1 MIQGM
6 ILLAVQLSILEI
18 IIFQVAALV
27 IGFVISYLWSIRN
40 GGYETKLLEN
50 QKRQNEDVS
59 WRLKYYELTDQ
70 HQQEL
75 DQLKRQLEQVHE
87 QDQQLADEVHEL
99 RMLNQEL
106 MSRPAQVE
114 KPAPVS
120 VAPKAPTEDYVEQLQ
135 QAQQYLASHNES
147 IQRLLSQ
154 IKDFEESQ
162 QQFEQAIQE
171 KEELDL
177 EVHKLQKLLHAKDNE
192 IELLNRNA
200 TLELQMKEQLHA
212 TYDQFHEMQEKL
224 KRMEAQL
231 HQPPAQLFR
240 LEELEEANHALNR
253 EVAQLRAK
261 YRDLSEEN
269 SRLQSDLTEA
279 ESKLRE
285 SLLQQQQI
293 QKRNSFLET
302 FNQDLQQVAEQ
313 NKQLEEQL
321 QRISQIEDMIAKNTS
336 ASNQPQ

>member
-1 MIQGM
+1 MIPGM
-6 ILLAVQLSILEI
+6 TLLAVQLSILEI

-50 QKRQNEDVS
+50 QKRQNEEVS
-59 WRLKYYELTDQ
+59 WRLKYYELTEQ
-70 HQQEL
+70 HQQQL
-75 DQLKRQLEQVHE
+75 DQLQ
-87 QDQQLADEVHEL
+87 QQLSRVQEQEQQLSDEVHEL

-106 MSRPAQVE
+106 MARPAQVE
-114 KPAPVS
+114 KPAPV
-120 VAPKAPTEDYVEQLQ
+120 VVHQKAPTEDYVLQLQ
-135 QAQQYLASHNES
+135 QAQHYLASHNES

-162 QQFEQAIQE
+162 QQFEQVVQE
-171 KEELDL
+171 KEELSL
-177 EVHKLQKLLHAKDNE
+177 QVHKLQRQIQAKDQE

-200 TLELQMKEQLHA
+200 ALEQQMKEQLHA

-231 HQPPAQLFR
+231 HQPAQMFR
-240 LEELEEANHALNR
+240 LEELEEANHVLNR

-261 YRDLSEEN
+261 YREMAEEN
-269 SRLQSDLTEA
+269 SRLQSDLTES

-285 SLLQQQQI
+285 ALLQQQQM
-293 QKRNSFLET
+293 QKRNAFLES
-302 FNQDLQQVAEQ
+302 FNQDLQQVADQ

-321 QRISQIEDMIAKNTS
+321 QRISQLEGMITKNPS
-336 ASNQPQ
+336 ASNYPQ